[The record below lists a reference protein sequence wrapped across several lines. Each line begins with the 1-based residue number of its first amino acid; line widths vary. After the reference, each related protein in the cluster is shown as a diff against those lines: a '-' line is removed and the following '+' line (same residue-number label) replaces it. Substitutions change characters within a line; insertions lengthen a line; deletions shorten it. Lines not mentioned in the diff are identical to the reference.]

1 MFFICSCIFYLYLC
15 LFICICIFFICICIC
30 ICIVF
35 VVWQQQQW
43 ILAGITDWWTDSAC
57 SEGGFRCRVTIYYSQ
72 TPLDTNLLSTTI
84 ILAYH
89 HCSHK
94 IIIYCRP
101 PSKCRGA
108 WHFSCLQYQFF
119 FFVTFQHLV
128 VIKLPLFPPNFHCGN
143 NCGRSNWPQDMKFY
157 SQLLSHCI
165 VKHIGPSLNSLNT
178 QM

>member
-84 ILAYH
+84 SLAYH

-94 IIIYCRP
+94 IIIYFGHLQNAGVLDIFP
-101 PSKCRGA
+101 VYNISSSSLS
-108 WHFSCLQYQFF
+108 HFKILSSLSLRY
-119 FFVTFQHLV
+119 
-128 VIKLPLFPPNFHCGN
+128 FPPISTAETTAADQIDLKIWNFTLSCFHIVN
-143 NCGRSNWPQDMKFY
+143 
-157 SQLLSHCI
+157 QL
-165 VKHIGPSLNSLNT
+165 G
-178 QM
+178 QA